1 MALRLNG
8 QTSGYVELKAPAA
21 AGSNTL
27 TLPTSNGSSGQYLQT
42 NGSGVLSWATVATPT
57 IAFESYA
64 IIADQKAAGTNA
76 GTFTAGSWVTREL
89 NTELADPDGIVSIAT
104 NQFTLG
110 AGSYLIKA
118 SAPAYQVDSHQ
129 VRLYNVTDTATAIV
143 GYISYTNSSSGAQ
156 TRSELSG
163 RITIT
168 DTKVFELQHKS
179 NGTKSNNGLGTGAD
193 LGEPNLYA
201 MVEIYKEAA

>member
-1 MALRLNG
+1 MSLRLNG
-8 QTSGYVELKAPAA
+8 STSGYVELDAPAA
-21 AGSNTL
+21 AGNNTL
-27 TLPTSNGSSGQYLQT
+27 VLPDGNGSSGQYLQT
-42 NGSGVLSWATVATPT
+42 NGSGGLSWQTVAV
-57 IAFESYA
+57 AFESYA
-64 IIADQKAAGTNA
+64 IIADQKAVGTDG

-89 NTELADPDGIVSIAT
+89 NTELTDPDSIVSIAT

-118 SAPAYQVDSHQ
+118 SAPVYQVNFHQ

-143 GYISYTNSSSGAQ
+143 GYQAYGGSAAAVQ

-168 DTKVFELQHKS
+168 DTKTFELQHRCS
-179 NGTKSNNGLGTGAD
+179 ATRTTNGLGNGVD

-201 MVEIYKEAA
+201 MVEIYKEAS

>member
-1 MALRLNG
+1 MAI
-8 QTSGYVELKAPAA
+8 TID
-21 AGSNTL
+21 
-27 TLPTSNGSSGQYLQT
+27 
-42 NGSGVLSWATVATPT
+42 GSGTITGISSVDLPDNTVQTADIADDAVTAGKLSGKTFV
-57 IAFESYA
+57 SYA

-168 DTKVFELQHKS
+168 DTKVFELQHRS
-179 NGTKSNNGLGTGAD
+179 NATKSNNGLGSGVNF
-193 LGEPNLYA
+193 GEPNLYA
-201 MVEIYKEAA
+201 MVEIYKEAG